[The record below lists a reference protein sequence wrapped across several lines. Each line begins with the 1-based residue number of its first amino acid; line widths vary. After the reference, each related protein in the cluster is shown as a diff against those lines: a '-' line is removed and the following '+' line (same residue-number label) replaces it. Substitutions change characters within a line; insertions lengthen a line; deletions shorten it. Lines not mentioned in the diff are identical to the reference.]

1 MPQDLQGLPPAAASV
16 LDGLMQGAVD
26 LHHHGYPEFALDHPT
41 RQDDL
46 AELRHAE
53 AAGMAAIVFKSH
65 FFPTT
70 GVAWRMNRE
79 LDTIQAIPSI
89 TLNPSAGGL
98 SPLSVEVAARQGARV
113 VYMPTWSSA
122 NDLRRGG
129 VSRYLARRLGRLDAG
144 NPDQGLSLTDG
155 AGRLRTEV
163 QECLSVAAEFGML
176 VATGHVSAAESLAL
190 TRAGMAASVPGV
202 MVQHPDNPSVGVTRE
217 EMREL
222 AAAGATLEFCA
233 MGFLPAIQ
241 RMTIPACIEVIRE
254 VGIDRV
260 VLSTDCFF
268 DWMPPCAELLRM
280 TLGSL
285 VFHGLSPA
293 EARSLVVDTPR
304 RLLRMP
310 PAA

>member
-1 MPQDLQGLPPAAASV
+1 MPQDPQGPAPFGASPLDQV
-16 LDGLMQGAVD
+16 LHGAIDV
-26 LHHHGYPEFALDHPT
+26 HHHGYPEFALDHAT
-41 RQDDL
+41 RLDDL

-70 GVAWRMNRE
+70 GTAWRMNRE
-79 LDTIQAIPSI
+79 LDHIQAISSI

-122 NDLRRGG
+122 NDLQRGG
-129 VSRYLARRLGRLDAG
+129 VSRYLARRLRRLDLAA
-144 NPDQGLSLTDG
+144 PERGLTLIDG

-163 QECLSVAAEFGML
+163 QECLAVAAEFGML

-190 TRAGMAASVPGV
+190 THAALALSVPGV
-202 MVQHPDNPSVGVTRE
+202 MVQHPDNPSVGVTGD

-233 MGFLPAIQ
+233 MGFLPAVQ
-241 RMTIPACIEVIRE
+241 RMTIPACIDVIRA
-254 VGIDRV
+254 VGIERV

-285 VFHGLSPA
+285 VFHGLSLP

-304 RLLRMP
+304 KLLRMP